1 MIAKLIKLDVQSQ
14 LKIANNQAILTPDK
28 AIKELIENSLDANST
43 QILVSIKNSALDS
56 IIIKDDGSGVS
67 PSNCLL
73 MGLPYSTS
81 KIAKFDDIHS
91 ISTYGFRGQAL
102 NAIRLLSR
110 KITFSTRTVEDK
122 IGRVY
127 NLNCDKEAVEEAGFK
142 AMSTGTIIQIEG
154 LFEKTPVRRQIYQ
167 KQSNVICK
175 NIRELIIK
183 YSLIHFKKRFFLKID
198 NSPALN
204 LNINS
209 SNSLFDALR
218 THYTNNCTSKLSY
231 FEFNEPS
238 ATFQF
243 QLIIPNEAH
252 KSSVDLWR
260 SKPDRTHVFV
270 NNRPIQESMF
280 KKFLKEMQ
288 VLCHSEASTKRYPL
302 MVLNVIVPV
311 KDTDVNI
318 EPDKSRVEIDQ
329 IDDIINQYR

>member
-1 MIAKLIKLDVQSQ
+1 MIPKLIKLDVQSQ

-43 QILVSIKNSALDS
+43 QISVSIKNSALDS

-154 LFEKTPVRRQIYQ
+154 LFEKTP
-167 KQSNVICK
+167 
-175 NIRELIIK
+175 
-183 YSLIHFKKRFFLKID
+183 
-198 NSPALN
+198 
-204 LNINS
+204 
-209 SNSLFDALR
+209 
-218 THYTNNCTSKLSY
+218 
-231 FEFNEPS
+231 
-238 ATFQF
+238 
-243 QLIIPNEAH
+243 
-252 KSSVDLWR
+252 
-260 SKPDRTHVFV
+260 
-270 NNRPIQESMF
+270 
-280 KKFLKEMQ
+280 
-288 VLCHSEASTKRYPL
+288 
-302 MVLNVIVPV
+302 
-311 KDTDVNI
+311 
-318 EPDKSRVEIDQ
+318 
-329 IDDIINQYR
+329 